1 MLQTDEKLF
10 FSVIITTYN
19 REFLLQRAI
28 NSLINQTEKDWEAII
43 VDDGSEDNT
52 NQKATEICI
61 LDKRFTYI
69 YQKNQ
74 GTGVARNV
82 GISLASGKFITFL
95 DSDDEYSQEHLA
107 NRKMILTEN
116 QNIDLLHGG
125 AEIIG
130 DPYVPDINNPQDK
143 IHLSKCVIGGTF
155 FIKSEKIREIAG
167 FPVTRFGDDTM
178 FYQIAVENGWNIEKT
193 AINTYK
199 YYSNR
204 EDSLCKKYFETNYN
218 K

>member
-1 MLQTDEKLF
+1 MLQKEYQPF

-19 REFLLQRAI
+19 RGDLFLRAI
-28 NSLINQTEKDWEAII
+28 KSLISQTEKDWEAII

-52 NQKATEICI
+52 NQKAAEICL
-61 LDKRFTYI
+61 LDKRFTYV
-69 YQKNQ
+69 YQTNQ
-74 GTGVARNV
+74 GTGAARNV

-107 NRKMILTEN
+107 NRKMILTQN
-116 QNIDLLHGG
+116 QDIDLLHGG

-130 DPYVPDINNPQDK
+130 DPYVPDINNPQNK
-143 IHLSKCVIGGTF
+143 IHLSNCVIGGTF
-155 FIKSEKIREIAG
+155 FIKSEKFREIAG
-167 FPVTRFGDDTM
+167 FPMKRFGDDSI
-178 FYQIAVENGWNIEKT
+178 FYQIAINKGWNIEKT

-204 EDSLCKKYFETNYN
+204 EDSLCKNYSETI
-218 K
+218 